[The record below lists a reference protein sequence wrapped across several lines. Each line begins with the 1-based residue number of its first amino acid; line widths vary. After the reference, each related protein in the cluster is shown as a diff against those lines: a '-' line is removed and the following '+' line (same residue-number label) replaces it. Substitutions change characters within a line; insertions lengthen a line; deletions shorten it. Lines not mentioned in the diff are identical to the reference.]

1 MAIGIG
7 IGIANRQEVVHKGIT
22 TVGTI
27 AIILPA
33 LAAPVLAADGHLGY
47 GTAAL
52 ALPALAAP
60 VVSASGTLG
69 LGTAAFALPAL
80 ADPVVAA
87 VAAPFAPWD
96 LSGIACAVESDSV
109 VLNGADVSQVNDKSG
124 LARHPVQANAAKQP
138 LWVAAGGP
146 NNAPYIEGDGVD
158 ELLQVAFTVPQ
169 PMHRFCVLLPSV
181 AFVAYDQAIDGGAGA
196 VYNTCA
202 LYYHPLGAKI
212 VALNQATPGN
222 PGTNMSLETACV
234 LTSWQRINTIWNGAS
249 SALQVNDAAPV
260 TGTLNGNDVDGL
272 CIGGRADESAW
283 YYGDPQV
290 CAVYMYSSVQAGNA
304 KTLINWYIN
313 QKYGL

>member
-1 MAIGIG
+1 VIGIG
-7 IGIANRQEVVHKGIT
+7 LAPGIARGK
-22 TVGTI
+22 
-27 AIILPA
+27 AW
-33 LAAPVLAADGHLGY
+33 
-47 GTAAL
+47 GTAAA
-52 ALPALAAP
+52 AL
-60 VVSASGTLG
+60 T
-69 LGTAAFALPAL
+69 LPAL

-87 VAAPFAPWD
+87 TADPFVPWD
-96 LSGIACAVESDSV
+96 LLGIACAVESDSV

-158 ELLQVAFTVPQ
+158 EDLRAIFAVPQ
-169 PMHRFCVLLPSV
+169 PCHQFFVIKPSV
-181 AFVAYDQAIDGGAGA
+181 APVGYDYMSDGGTGA
-196 VYNTCA
+196 TYNTAA
-202 LYYHPLGAKI
+202 LYYHPTLAKL
-212 VALNQATPGN
+212 VALNQGIPGDN
-222 PGTNMSLETACV
+222 GTNMSLETACV
-234 LTSWQRINTIWNGAS
+234 LTDWQRLNTIWNGAS